1 VTAFSEILEHR
12 SNLTTI
18 MVGETIAGHDAGTFS
33 PSDCSEALVQY
44 CLTTLPA
51 FNGLKRLLGQAGG
64 ILLLRELAISSDGVG
79 GDLLRLAVKRFR
91 DVRDALL
98 SRTVPPF
105 AAAHGAKLEEAL
117 ALIGSVLETLEDN
130 VGRSEP
136 LLIQLSLARKCLIDA
151 SDNRFGMTLL
161 DFRQGCCC
169 GHASVKPTS
178 T

>member
-1 VTAFSEILEHR
+1 MTAFSEIVEPR
-12 SNLTTI
+12 SNLPTI
-18 MVGETIAGHDAGTFS
+18 MVGERIVGHDTGTFP

-51 FNGLKRLLGQAGG
+51 FNRLKRLLGQAGG

-79 GDLLRLAVKRFR
+79 GDLLRLAVDRFR
-91 DVRDALL
+91 DARDALL

-105 AAAHGAKLEEAL
+105 AAAHAAKLEEAL
-117 ALIGSVLETLEDN
+117 ALIGSILQSLEDN

-136 LLIQLSLARKCLIDA
+136 LLIQLRLARKCLLDA
-151 SDNRFGMTLL
+151 SDNQFGMTLL

-169 GHASVKPTS
+169 GHTSIKHIPT
-178 T
+178 

>member
-1 VTAFSEILEHR
+1 VTAFSEILEPR
-12 SNLTTI
+12 WNLPTI
-18 MVGETIAGHDAGTFS
+18 LVGETIAGHDSGTFP

-79 GDLLRLAVKRFR
+79 GDLLRLAVDRFG

-105 AAAHGAKLEEAL
+105 AAAHAAKLEEAL
-117 ALIGSVLETLEDN
+117 ALIGSILQSLEDN
-130 VGRSEP
+130 VGRSAP
-136 LLIQLSLARKCLIDA
+136 LLIQLRLARKCLIDA

-169 GHASVKPTS
+169 GHTSIKHIPT
-178 T
+178 

>member
-1 VTAFSEILEHR
+1 
-12 SNLTTI
+12 
-18 MVGETIAGHDAGTFS
+18 MVGETIAGRDAGTFF

-64 ILLLRELAISSDGVG
+64 ILLLRELAISNDGVG
-79 GDLLRLAVKRFR
+79 GDLLRLAVDRFR

-105 AAAHGAKLEEAL
+105 ATAHAAKLEEAL
-117 ALIGSVLETLEDN
+117 ALIESILQSLEGN
-130 VGRSEP
+130 AGRSEF
-136 LLIQLSLARKCLIDA
+136 LLIQLRLARKCLIDA
-151 SDNRFGMTLL
+151 SDHRFGMTLA

-169 GHASVKPTS
+169 GQTS
-178 T
+178 IKQTPI

>member
-1 VTAFSEILEHR
+1 MTAFSEILEPR
-12 SNLTTI
+12 WDLPTI
-18 MVGETIAGHDAGTFS
+18 RAGETIDGHDAGTFP

-64 ILLLRELAISSDGVG
+64 IFLLRELAISSDGVG
-79 GDLLRLAVKRFR
+79 GDLLRRAVDRFR

-105 AAAHGAKLEEAL
+105 AAAHAAKLEEAL
-117 ALIGSVLETLEDN
+117 GLIGSILQSLEDN

-136 LLIQLSLARKCLIDA
+136 LLTKLRLARKCLIDA

-169 GHASVKPTS
+169 GHTSIKHTPT
-178 T
+178 

>member
-1 VTAFSEILEHR
+1 VTAFSEILEPR
-12 SNLTTI
+12 SNLTTT
-18 MVGETIAGHDAGTFS
+18 MVGETIAGYDADTFS

-79 GDLLRLAVKRFR
+79 GDLLRLAVDRFR
-91 DVRDALL
+91 DARDALL

-105 AAAHGAKLEEAL
+105 AAAHAAKLEEAL
-117 ALIGSVLETLEDN
+117 ALIGSILQSLEDN
-130 VGRSEP
+130 VGRSEA
-136 LLIQLSLARKCLIDA
+136 LLIQLRLARKCLIDA

-161 DFRQGCCC
+161 DFRQGCCR
-169 GHASVKPTS
+169 GPTS
-178 T
+178 IKHTPT